1 VGRRSNRCGWTSGVR
16 FVRTGAM
23 ESQCVDIS
31 RCMFEQES
39 KNKKRTDW
47 NPGFGFKN
55 CFWLFGLKETLA
67 VVADSVSSVP
77 RWETDA
83 TKIDARRHLEI
94 GIHPQKQ

>member
-1 VGRRSNRCGWTSGVR
+1 
-16 FVRTGAM
+16 
-23 ESQCVDIS
+23 
-31 RCMFEQES
+31 MFEQES
-39 KNKKRTDW
+39 KNEKRTDW

-55 CFWLFGLKETLA
+55 CFWLFGLKEILA